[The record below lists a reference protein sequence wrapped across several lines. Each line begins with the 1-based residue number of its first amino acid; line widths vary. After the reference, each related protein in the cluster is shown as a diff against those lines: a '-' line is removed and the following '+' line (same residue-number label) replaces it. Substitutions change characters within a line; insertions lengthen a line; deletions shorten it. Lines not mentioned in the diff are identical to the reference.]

1 MNSSEELQR
10 LYWST
15 LTGDG
20 AIMALA
26 AGVYDKVPA
35 NQFGAKTAYI
45 TLGATDDTEDDA
57 DCITGLEKNT
67 TIHVWSRADG
77 QVECKTLVDLVRRA
91 LHRQSLSMTDNA
103 LVDTWVEFTRV
114 FTEPDGR
121 TTHGVVQVKAIVE
134 EP

>member
-15 LTGDG
+15 LTGNG
-20 AIMALA
+20 AIMALV

-35 NQFGAKTAYI
+35 SPFGTKTAYI
-45 TLGATDDTEDDA
+45 VLGETDDTEDDA
-57 DCITGLEKNT
+57 DCITGVEKNT
-67 TIHVWSRADG
+67 TIHVWSRKDG
-77 QVECKTLVDLVRRA
+77 KIECKQLVDLVRKA
-91 LHRQSLSMTDNA
+91 LHRQSLNMSDNA

-114 FTEPDGR
+114 FPDPDGA
-121 TTHGVVQVKAIVE
+121 TTHGVIQVRAIVE